1 MNVYKSVSYKYIL
14 QNQEHFRKK
23 MEEELT
29 ELASKVKIKVQ
40 SVETETKGRNS
51 QTESARNNI

>member
-1 MNVYKSVSYKYIL
+1 
-14 QNQEHFRKK
+14 